1 MRAPRLLL
9 REHIKEMIL
18 ERILDGTYAPGE
30 RLIETRLARE
40 FETSQVPVREALR
53 ELEALRFVESEPF
66 RGARV
71 RAVTR
76 EEIAEIF
83 PVRSAIEEVAVREAT
98 VRLDGDVEELAAHLD
113 TMRTAAEDG
122 DRHEQVLADVEFH
135 RTIVDACAN
144 TILRDVWR
152 SLRVEGRTM
161 ITSLR
166 AEIGLAE
173 IASIHEPILAAIHAK
188 DADAAALAMRRH
200 FDVLRSLLNEEETS

>member
-18 ERILDGTYAPGE
+18 ERILAGTYKPGE
-30 RLIETRLARE
+30 RLVETHLARE

-76 EEIAEIF
+76 DEIAEIF
-83 PVRSAIEEVAVREAT
+83 PVRSAIEEVAVREAAL
-98 VRLDGDVEELAAHLD
+98 RLNGDVEELASHLD
-113 TMRTAAEDG
+113 AMREAAANG
-122 DRHEQVLADVEFH
+122 DRHEQVLSDVEFH
-135 RTIVDACAN
+135 RAIVDACGNA
-144 TILRDVWR
+144 ILREVWL

-166 AEIGLAE
+166 VGIGFEEIISL
-173 IASIHEPILAAIHAK
+173 HEPILAALRAK
-188 DADAAALAMRRH
+188 DADGAAAAMRHH
-200 FDVLRSLLNEEETS
+200 FDVLRSQLNEETQ

>member
-1 MRAPRLLL
+1 MKATRLLL

-18 ERILDGTYAPGE
+18 ERILVGTYGPGE
-30 RLIETRLARE
+30 RLVETRLARE

-53 ELEALRFVESEPF
+53 ELEILRFVESEPF

-76 EEIAEIF
+76 DEMTEIF
-83 PVRSAIEEVAVREAT
+83 PVRSAIEEVAVRTAT
-98 VRLDGDVEELAAHLD
+98 VSLNGHVEELSLHLD
-113 TMRTAAEDG
+113 AMKKAAEEG

-135 RTIVDACAN
+135 RTIVDASGN
-144 TILRDVWR
+144 SILRDVWL

-166 AEIGLAE
+166 ASIGPE
-173 IASIHEPILAAIHAK
+173 GIAAIHEPILAAIRVK
-188 DADAAALAMRRH
+188 DPDAAAAAMRQH
-200 FDVLRSLLNEEETS
+200 FDVLRSMLDEESQ